1 MGGLS
6 LVLRAIG
13 DVFGQPL
20 RGLVLLCALLALTL
34 VAGLVWAALTYLVPL
49 VPWQGRLGTGAEAVA
64 SVAVVALA
72 VVLTPV
78 VTMILGGVF
87 LDIAADRVERL
98 RFPQDAPGT
107 GLALPQALAASA
119 RIAAV
124 ALPLNLL
131 ALPLLF
137 VPVLGIAVY
146 WVLNGF
152 LLGREYF
159 SLAALRFRPWAEASA
174 LRRRAWG
181 PVFVA
186 GLALAVWMTIPV
198 LNALTPLFGIALM
211 VRLHK
216 GLAPSFPL
224 ASPELAQR

>member
-6 LVLRAIG
+6 LLVGAIG

-20 RGLVLLCALLALTL
+20 RGLVLLCAGLA
-34 VAGLVWAALTYLVPL
+34 VALIVGLSWAALTYLVPL
-49 VPWQGRLGTGAEAVA
+49 VPWQGWIGFGAEAAA
-64 SVAVVALA
+64 SVAVIALA
-72 VVLTPV
+72 VVLSPV

-87 LDIAADRVERL
+87 LDVAADRVERL
-98 RFPQDAPGT
+98 RFPQDPPGR
-107 GLALPQALAASA
+107 GLTLPQALAASA
-119 RIAAV
+119 RIAGV
-124 ALPLNLL
+124 ALPLNML

-137 VPVLGIAVY
+137 VPILGIAVY

-159 SLAALRFRPWAEASA
+159 SLAALRFRPWAEAAA
-174 LRRRAWG
+174 LRRKAWG

-186 GLALAVWMTIPV
+186 GLALAVWMTIPL
-198 LNALTPLFGIALM
+198 LNALTPLFGVALM

-216 GLAPSFPL
+216 ALAPS
-224 ASPELAQR
+224 SP

>member
-1 MGGLS
+1 MGGAS
-6 LVLRAIG
+6 LVLGAIG
-13 DVFGQPL
+13 DVFGRPL
-20 RGLVLLCALLALTL
+20 RGLVLLCAFLGIALV
-34 VAGLVWAALTYLVPL
+34 VALVWAALTYLVPL
-49 VPWQGRLGTGAEAVA
+49 IPWQGWLGVGAEAAA
-64 SVAVVALA
+64 SVVVIALA

-78 VTMILGGVF
+78 VTMILGGVL
-87 LDIAADRVERL
+87 LDLAADRVERQ
-98 RFPQDAPGT
+98 RFPQDPPGR

-146 WVLNGF
+146 WTLNGY

-159 SLAALRFRPWAEASA
+159 SLAALRFRPWPETAA

-181 PVFVA
+181 PVFAA
-186 GLALAVWMTIPV
+186 GLCLAVWMTIPL

-216 GLAPSFPL
+216 GLSAPPS
-224 ASPELAQR
+224 AAA